1 MLRVI
6 ILSLFLSLTVKAKV
20 TYEDYTS
27 CLVDQVTLNLLAFA
41 QSIDLNRDREKIKE
55 TLSNGIRWSMY
66 LKDHIKLS
74 GVSDREVELIFDKL
88 IDQRRVRLDNKY
100 NDSESDNVLKDI
112 NDELLSCRNKEVW
125 KEMTK

>member
-6 ILSLFLSLTVKAKV
+6 ILSLFLSLTAKAEV

-27 CLVDQVTLNLLAFA
+27 CLVDQVTLNLLALA

>member
-6 ILSLFLSLTVKAKV
+6 ILSLFLSLTAKAEV

-74 GVSDREVELIFDKL
+74 GVSDREADSIFDKL
-88 IDQRRVRLDNKY
+88 IDKRRIELDNKY
-100 NDSESDNVLKDI
+100 KDSESENILKDI

>member
-6 ILSLFLSLTVKAKV
+6 ILSLFLSLTAKAEV

-27 CLVDQVTLNLLAFA
+27 CLVDQVTLNLFAFA
-41 QSIDLNRDREKIKE
+41 QSIDLNKDKEKIKE
-55 TLSNGIRWSMY
+55 ILSNGIRWSMY

-74 GVSDREVELIFDKL
+74 GVSDREVESIFDKL

-100 NDSESDNVLKDI
+100 KDSESENVLKDI

-125 KEMTK
+125 KVMTN

>member
-6 ILSLFLSLTVKAKV
+6 ILSLFLSLTVKAEV